1 MTKSVDSFE
10 KLKSVGARGQFGKRT
25 EYGEQMYGERSYGD
39 EEIEDSINE
48 FGVAQFGDTEFGSDD
63 QIAGIYEQRQ
73 AREDFLGLG
82 EKETGRPHTIL
93 KRNYTPKNPRSVP
106 QQAWRAIHADGV
118 HAWQALTN
126 EQKAKLDEE
135 AAELN
140 MSGFNLSVRRY
151 LNSHK

>member
-1 MTKSVDSFE
+1 MANKRKTENKKSHDSVDPFE
-10 KLKSVGARGQFGKRT
+10 EVKSTGVRGKISGWHEYGGREYGDY
-25 EYGEQMYGERSYGD
+25 EYGESNPA
-39 EEIEDSINE
+39 S
-48 FGVAQFGDTEFGSDD
+48 
-63 QIAGIYEQRQ
+63 GIYQQRRK
-73 AREDFLGLG
+73 RESYLGPG
-82 EKETGRPHTIL
+82 EKETGPPHTI
-93 KRNYTPKNPRSVP
+93 KKENYWPDNPQTVD

-140 MSGFNLSVRRY
+140 MSGFNLSVSRY